1 MVTSHGLQVNRTPEK
16 IGKKYVILGTVKDI
30 CDNFFYIPYKMSFGS
45 GVSQGTKAGRQLL
58 LVDFSSDL
66 DKKKLV

>member
-30 CDNFFYIPYKMSFGS
+30 CDNFFISYKMSFGS
-45 GVSQGTKAGRQLL
+45 GVSQDTKPGRQLL
-58 LVDFSSDL
+58 LMAFTSDL
-66 DKKKLV
+66 DKKN